1 MIRRN
6 GVKNQIEGSGCGG
19 HAGFVGG
26 DDELR
31 GTQLQSR
38 VLLGRRGGDGGDFV
52 AHGRRQSDA
61 HLAQTP
67 DADDPNAKVA
77 LQRAPISQR
86 GIKRDSR
93 AKHRTSRFDRI
104 ILGDS
109 E

>member
-6 GVKNQIEGSGCGG
+6 SVENQIERASGGG

-26 DDELR
+26 NDELR
-31 GTQLQSR
+31 GAQLQSR
-38 VLLGRRGGDGGDFV
+38 VLFGRRGGNSRDFV

-67 DADDPNAKVA
+67 DPDDPDAKVA
-77 LQRAPISQR
+77 LQCPPMSQR
-86 GIKRDSR
+86 GIKRNSR

-104 ILGDS
+104 ILGNS